1 MVAVAS
7 DVEPLPAV
15 AEELLERVMEFRRRM
30 AVAQEVLGLFASGT
44 RLEWRPGRGMF
55 VVWRR
60 WGLDDEVARRWQ
72 TSGGQEFY
80 PVWKRQWHHGGTCS
94 TALSQLI
101 RWVQGRPVM
110 PLSSWRWWT
119 GPQVRLGRE
128 QGPKI
133 LELLRAGGYPET
145 AVCVKCGKAIT
156 ERLDWGNRG
165 RVAGPICGNM
175 TGCRH
180 REEPTPEL
188 E

>member
-1 MVAVAS
+1 MMVGLAKAEQVPTAVGIAEAS
-7 DVEPLPAV
+7 VK
-15 AEELLERVMEFRRRM
+15 EFRRRM
-30 AVAQEVLGLFASGT
+30 GVAQEVLALFAEGT

-55 VVWRR
+55 VVWKSFRPPH
-60 WGLDDEVARRWQ
+60 EMARRWQ

-80 PVWKRQWHHGGTCS
+80 PVWHRRWGHGGTCS

-101 RWVQGRPVM
+101 RWVQGRPVL
-110 PLSSWRWWT
+110 PLSSWRWWI
-119 GPQVRLGRE
+119 GPQVGLGRE

-133 LELLRAGGYPET
+133 VELLAAGGYPQT
-145 AVCVKCGKAIT
+145 AHCVKCGQPIT

-165 RVAGPICGNM
+165 KVAGPICGNM